1 MSERRELKMAGEK
14 KRKSLRFSI
23 MLASVIPVIILGV
36 VLTVY
41 AQRSLREGM
50 GYEVEQSL
58 SGLAHS
64 LISIYNLAYEGEFSY
79 QDGKVMKGESE
90 ITSDFDILDR
100 FKKDTGADASICIG
114 TKRCLTTIQDEQGRR
129 LIGTDIPESVREAV
143 LEQGQEYF
151 SRKIN
156 INGQKYYGYY
166 VPIRNAAGEVAGISF
181 AGKAVD
187 AINRSVYAIIWR
199 NVILCSIVILL
210 ASALCN
216 ALSHRIAVAVQS
228 IKSFLHGLAK
238 GDFLQE
244 MPRNV
249 TERRDELAEIGE
261 DAVIVSRSLENMVSR
276 DPLTWLLNRR
286 ACMIQ
291 AEKRQSGEEY
301 GVAMGDI
308 DFFKR
313 VNDQYGHE
321 KGDEVLRY
329 VAEVLQKGMDN
340 SGFVSRWGG
349 EEFLLVME
357 GELPVLYEKLCRIND
372 ELEEKEFEHSGA
384 RFRISMTFGVVTWNE
399 TEKFETAINRADELL
414 YFGKEHG
421 RHQIVVQK

>member
-1 MSERRELKMAGEK
+1 MAGEK
-14 KRKSLRFSI
+14 KKKSLGFSI

-36 VLTVY
+36 ILTVY

-64 LISIYNLAYEGEFSY
+64 LISIYDLAYEGEFSY
-79 QDGKVMKGESE
+79 RDGKVMKGEAE
-90 ITSDFDILDR
+90 LTSDYDILDN
-100 FKKDTGADASICIG
+100 FKRDTGADASICIG
-114 TKRCLTTIQDEQGRR
+114 EKRCLTTIQDEQGRR
-129 LIGTDIPESVREAV
+129 IIGTNIPDSVREAV

-151 SRKIN
+151 SKKIS
-156 INGQKYYGYY
+156 INGQNYYGYY
-166 VPIRNAAGEVAGISF
+166 VPIRNGEGQVTGISF

-187 AINRSVYAIIWR
+187 AINRSVSSIIWR

-216 ALSHRIAVAVQS
+216 ALSHRIAVAIQS
-228 IKSFLHGLAK
+228 IKSFLDGLAK
-238 GDFLQE
+238 GDFSQE
-244 MPRNV
+244 IPQNV
-249 TERRDELAEIGE
+249 MIRRDELAEIGE

-291 AEKRQSGEEY
+291 AGKRQSGEEY

-308 DFFKR
+308 DFFKK

-321 KGDEVLRY
+321 KGDEVLCY
-329 VAEVLQKGMDN
+329 VAEVLQKSIDDG
-340 SGFVSRWGG
+340 GFVSRWGG

-357 GELPVLYEKLCRIND
+357 GKLSSLYD
-372 ELEEKEFEHSGA
+372 
-384 RFRISMTFGVVTWNE
+384 
-399 TEKFETAINRADELL
+399 
-414 YFGKEHG
+414 
-421 RHQIVVQK
+421 

>member
-1 MSERRELKMAGEK
+1 MAGEK
-14 KRKSLRFSI
+14 KKKSLGFSI

-36 VLTVY
+36 ILTVY

-64 LISIYNLAYEGEFSY
+64 LISIYDLAYEGEFSY
-79 QDGKVMKGESE
+79 RDGKVMKGEAE
-90 ITSDFDILDR
+90 LTSDYDILDN
-100 FKKDTGADASICIG
+100 FKRDTGADASICIG
-114 TKRCLTTIQDEQGRR
+114 EKRCLTTIQDEQGRR
-129 LIGTDIPESVREAV
+129 LIGTNIPDSVREAV

-151 SRKIN
+151 SKKIS
-156 INGQKYYGYY
+156 INGHNYYGYY
-166 VPIRNAAGEVAGISF
+166 VPIRNGEGKVTGISF

-187 AINRSVYAIIWR
+187 AINRSVSSIIWR

-216 ALSHRIAVAVQS
+216 ALSHRIAVAIQS
-228 IKSFLHGLAK
+228 IKSFLDGLAK
-238 GDFLQE
+238 GDFSQE
-244 MPRNV
+244 IPQNV
-249 TERRDELAEIGE
+249 MIRRDELAEIGE

-291 AEKRQSGEEY
+291 AGKRQSGEEY

-308 DFFKR
+308 DFFKK

-321 KGDEVLRY
+321 KGDEVLCY
-329 VAEVLQKGMDN
+329 VAEVLQKSIDDG
-340 SGFVSRWGG
+340 GFVSRWGG

-357 GELPVLYEKLCRIND
+357 GKLSSLYDKLCRIND
-372 ELEEKEFEHSGA
+372 ELEGKEFEHSGK
-384 RFRISMTFGVVTWNE
+384 RFQISMTFGVVAWNE
-399 TEKFETAINRADELL
+399 TETFETAINRADALL

-421 RHQIVVQK
+421 RNQIVVQK

>member
-1 MSERRELKMAGEK
+1 MAGEK
-14 KRKSLRFSI
+14 KKKSLGFSI

-64 LISIYNLAYEGEFSY
+64 LISIYDLAYEGEFSY
-79 QDGKVMKGESE
+79 RDGKVMKGEAE
-90 ITSDFDILDR
+90 LTSDFDILDN
-100 FKKDTGADASICIG
+100 FKRDTGADASICIG
-114 TKRCLTTIQDEQGRR
+114 EKRCLTTIQDEQGRR
-129 LIGTDIPESVREAV
+129 IIGTNIPDSVREAV

-151 SRKIN
+151 SKKIS
-156 INGQKYYGYY
+156 INGQNYYGYY
-166 VPIRNAAGEVAGISF
+166 VPIRNGEGQVTGISF

-187 AINRSVYAIIWR
+187 AINRSVSSIIWR
-199 NVILCSIVILL
+199 NVILCGIVILL

-216 ALSHRIAVAVQS
+216 ALSHRIAVAIQS
-228 IKSFLHGLAK
+228 IKSFLDGLAK
-238 GDFLQE
+238 GDFSQE
-244 MPRNV
+244 IPQNV
-249 TERRDELAEIGE
+249 MIRRDELAEIGE

-291 AEKRQSGEEY
+291 AGKRQSGKEY

-308 DFFKR
+308 DFFKK

-321 KGDEVLRY
+321 KGDEVLCY
-329 VAEVLQKGMDN
+329 VAEVLQKSIDDG
-340 SGFVSRWGG
+340 GFVSQWGG
-349 EEFLLVME
+349 EEFLLVLE
-357 GELPVLYEKLCRIND
+357 GKLSSLYDKLCRINE
-372 ELEEKEFEHSGA
+372 ELEDKEFEHSGK
-384 RFRISMTFGVVTWNE
+384 RFQISMTFGAVAWNE
-399 TEKFETAINRADELL
+399 TETFETAINRADALL

-421 RHQIVVQK
+421 RNQIVVQK